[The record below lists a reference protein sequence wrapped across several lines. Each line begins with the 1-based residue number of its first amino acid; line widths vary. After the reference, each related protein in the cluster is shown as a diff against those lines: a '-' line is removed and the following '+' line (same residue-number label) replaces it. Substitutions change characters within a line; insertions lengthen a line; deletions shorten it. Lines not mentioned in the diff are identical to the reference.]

1 MFKMTL
7 SARERPR
14 FSAMDSRTP
23 TSPYHV
29 HHHEISIKKKTY
41 LKHFLNSHSF
51 KIPTCRDGVRKV
63 KVQIKFNSVMDVENK
78 KGFFSYVRQ
87 KGLAKESGTSL

>member
-29 HHHEISIKKKTY
+29 HHHEISIKKNLPKT
-41 LKHFLNSHSF
+41 LF
-51 KIPTCRDGVRKV
+51 KFP
-63 KVQIKFNSVMDVENK
+63 Q
-78 KGFFSYVRQ
+78 
-87 KGLAKESGTSL
+87 L

>member
-1 MFKMTL
+1 M
-7 SARERPR
+7 
-14 FSAMDSRTP
+14 
-23 TSPYHV
+23 
-29 HHHEISIKKKTY
+29 
-41 LKHFLNSHSF
+41 
-51 KIPTCRDGVRKV
+51 CRDGVRKV